1 MLASR
6 SSCASA
12 FFSAALLVAC
22 SRATGGTVDGGVRPG
37 ERQAGVTAA
46 VATAIVPPSAERA
59 PPARRIAA
67 DDPVAAKSIGHTS
80 FVLKVTLAG
89 GAVGAFKPR
98 SKRPLGDRRYRGEIA
113 AYRLATALGLSRV
126 PRAVPRSFDA
136 TALRDACTTA
146 PGSAEQF
153 DREALVDADGTIRG
167 AFIDWIDDYHALPLE
182 DAAWRA
188 RWDPWVFDPAA
199 RIAAADRPLASAI
212 STLIAFD
219 YLTANW
225 DRWSGGNV
233 ARAGAAVD
241 ILYVDNDG
249 AFYERPPPESL
260 ERQLALLRGVV
271 RFSRRFVDAL
281 RALDRPKLVEAFGE
295 ERPGEPLLGDAVVAA
310 VEERRR
316 TILQVVDDRL
326 ARSGARATFA
336 FE

>member
-22 SRATGGTVDGGVRPG
+22 SRAAGGTDDRAVRPG
-37 ERQAGVTAA
+37 ETAA
-46 VATAIVPPSAERA
+46 GMTATAVVPPSAERA
-59 PPARRIAA
+59 PPTRRIAA

-113 AYRLATALGLSRV
+113 AYRLAVALGLSRV
-126 PRAVPRSFDA
+126 PRAEPRSFDSA
-136 TALRDACTTA
+136 ALREACSTT
-146 PGSAEQF
+146 PGSAEHF

-167 AFIDWIDDYHALPLE
+167 AFVDWIEDFRVLPLE
-182 DAAWRA
+182 DASWRA
-188 RWDPWVFDPAA
+188 RWEPWVTDPAA

-233 ARAGAAVD
+233 ARSGTAGDV
-241 ILYVDNDG
+241 LYVDNDG

-260 ERQLALLRGVV
+260 ERQLAQLRRVV

-281 RALDRPKLVEAFGE
+281 RALDAPKLSTAFAE
-295 ERPGEPLLGDAVVAA
+295 ERPGEPLLPDAVVAA

-316 TILQVVDDRL
+316 TIVQVVDERV